1 MCIVY
6 LGAGTECVCM
16 FWGERCFWFC
26 MCARA
31 RVCVW
36 RKEGLRRTVTFD
48 LASEGWQGLG
58 APVACF
64 TETIFSDLKQ
74 AHTDCQPASWWL
86 VPCFFF
92 IIYFSLLQ
100 WNFIEGWKAFSSCC
114 VTNIKA
120 WKQALV
126 SVALVRLLM
135 LWMRR
140 KSLWLALCMAD
151 CLTSSFYLA
160 FHSCI
165 RYIQYIWKK

>member
-1 MCIVY
+1 MCVRV
-6 LGAGTECVCM
+6 LRGTVLLILYVRARACVCVKK
-16 FWGERCFWFC
+16 GGVKEDSHFWF
-26 MCARA
+26 
-31 RVCVW
+31 
-36 RKEGLRRTVTFD
+36 GLRRVTGTWSSSGM
-48 LASEGWQGLG
+48 LYWNNLLWPQTG
-58 APVACF
+58 
-64 TETIFSDLKQ
+64 

-120 WKQALV
+120 WMQALV

>member
-1 MCIVY
+1 MCVRV
-6 LGAGTECVCM
+6 LRGTVLLILYVRARACVCVKK
-16 FWGERCFWFC
+16 GGVKEDSHFWF
-26 MCARA
+26 
-31 RVCVW
+31 
-36 RKEGLRRTVTFD
+36 GLRRVTGTWSSSGM
-48 LASEGWQGLG
+48 LYWNNLLWPQTG
-58 APVACF
+58 
-64 TETIFSDLKQ
+64 